1 MTGPVFVDTNVFVYR
16 HDSSE
21 PSKQSRAEQWI
32 ELLAHRRMG
41 RLSYQVLQELYA
53 TLTRHGGAAFDPPAA
68 REIVGA
74 LATWQPAAVDL
85 ATLERA
91 WRLQDRY
98 SVSWWDALIV
108 AAAQITECRV
118 LLTEDLQDGQ
128 RFDAVQVVDPFASPD
143 RAPEEILA
151 ALAG

>member
-16 HDSSE
+16 HDNSE

-32 ELLAHRRMG
+32 GLLARRRMG

-53 TLTRHGGAAFDPPAA
+53 TLTRHGRATFDPLTA

-74 LATWQPAAVDL
+74 LSTWQPVGVDL

-91 WRLQDRY
+91 WRLEDRY

-108 AAAQITECRV
+108 AAAQMSECRV
-118 LLTEDLQDGQ
+118 LLTEDLQNGQ
-128 RFDAVQVVDPFASPD
+128 QFDAVQVVNPFASPD
-143 RAPEEILA
+143 RTPEEIL
-151 ALAG
+151 GPPGS